1 MAKKQC
7 ENSGTIFTSLFTF
20 HKLSWPLFSLVIT
33 HQHSWNIFGVHGFL
47 SLRMKKP
54 LTIFYKLQLF
64 IACLPFQT
72 DCYKPYVILSHVKLF
87 VCLFLFISTIST
99 LIYRS
104 RSASPPYTR
113 RSQSRS
119 PPPRRRSRSPPP
131 PRRDRS
137 RSPRRDRSPYDRD
150 RRGRRWC
157 MRPRHVYRYWVFHD
171 IKQLCSFKLPHV
183 GFCFKIILLA

>member
-1 MAKKQC
+1 MK
-7 ENSGTIFTSLFTF
+7 ILV
-20 HKLSWPLFSLVIT
+20 LFSHRFSLSINCRGLCFLWSLHINIPEIFLVFT
-33 HQHSWNIFGVHGFL
+33 VSWVWGWKNLWQFFINYSYLLHACPFKLIVTNLTWYCHML
-47 SLRMKKP
+47 S
-54 LTIFYKLQLF
+54 
-64 IACLPFQT
+64 C
-72 DCYKPYVILSHVKLF
+72 LF
-87 VCLFLFISTIST
+87 VCFYLFISTIST

-157 MRPRHVYRYWVFHD
+157 MRLRHVYRHWVFHD